1 MYGVVLLAALAAA
14 EESAGWDHK
23 KCYPA
28 PVYDGGGYPGYH
40 NHGGWGKPYG
50 GYAWP
55 GYGCPDYWG
64 PRPVVTVPPEPLVVP
79 PNVKQRDPDEEDDED
94 ADRSNDNRNAP
105 PKRKNGEKDRK
116 NGKDEDADGAA
127 KLSKLGVGLV
137 NLTAARRRYLG
148 YRSDDSGVIVSVV
161 DPKSVGETGGL
172 RIGMLVQRVNGVVV
186 VNAKEAADLINKGNL
201 NDGIR
206 LQVLDPLGETRTVTL
221 KQ

>member
-14 EESAGWDHK
+14 EESACWDHK
-23 KCYPA
+23 HCHPA
-28 PVYDGGGYPGYH
+28 PIYDGGGYPGYH

-64 PRPVVTVPPEPLVVP
+64 PRPAVTEPPEPLAVP
-79 PNVKQRDPDEEDDED
+79 PSVKQLDPDEADEED
-94 ADRSNDNRNAP
+94 ADRARDDRDYV
-105 PKRKNGEKDRK
+105 PKKKNGKDK
-116 NGKDEDADGAA
+116 KDGKDEDADGSA
-127 KLSKLGVGLV
+127 KLSKLGLSLV

-148 YRSDDSGVIVSVV
+148 YRSEDSGVVVSVV

-172 RIGMLVQRVNGVVV
+172 RPGMLILSVGGVVV
-186 VNAKEAADLINKGNL
+186 VNAKEAADLINKGKL
-201 NDGIR
+201 SDGVR
-206 LQVLDPLGETRTVTL
+206 LRVLDPLGETRTVTL